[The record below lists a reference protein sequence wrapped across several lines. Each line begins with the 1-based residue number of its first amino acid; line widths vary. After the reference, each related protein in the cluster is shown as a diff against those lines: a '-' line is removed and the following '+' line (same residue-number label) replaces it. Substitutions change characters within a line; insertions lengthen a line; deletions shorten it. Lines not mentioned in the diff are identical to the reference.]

1 MGIVVR
7 YGGRGKDKWN
17 EAGPRFEKKKQLSG
31 DQMLPA
37 ALSSLFSRAVG
48 CDVSEDDYT
57 KTG

>member
-1 MGIVVR
+1 MR